1 MLKKIKEWGT
11 FILSI
16 IGIIAIIELIRR
28 SGDTNVADISEE
40 IKQKEDLLEKL
51 NNIDTSD
58 MKEQEITEWL
68 NKR

>member
-1 MLKKIKEWGT
+1 MLKKIKEWGI

-16 IGIIAIIELIRR
+16 IGVIAIFELIRR
-28 SGDTNVADISEE
+28 SGDTNIEDISDE

-58 MKEQEITEWL
+58 MKEQEIVEWL

>member
-11 FILSI
+11 FVLSI